1 MQISIFWYENR
12 SSNGHSID
20 SHNAGQHHYKLP
32 QNLSDFTVPLHTAG
46 VGDHQA
52 RRVLSVFTSAW
63 VYMNM
68 HDCRVLG
75 AIHQQSVQHAT
86 TIRLTADLHSRAWL
100 SILLRSTSAEIRL
113 LRFKRFPREQTWL
126 NFYIWFDWW
135 VNIKSPC
142 ENDDASY
149 RAFKELLINV
159 NRKWGSYRS
168 FQRWRSG
175 VEPQTVSSLAWY
187 LHTPADSWMNK
198 MQEGVRGSLLV
209 GTAKT
214 NHAKKREQSFGDES
228 TRRRAHLNSIMR
240 LLWSPCCGRW
250 CNKMTASIWTMQQG
264 SSERFVM
271 HTSTRT

>member
-1 MQISIFWYENR
+1 MQITIFWYENR
-12 SSNGHSID
+12 SSNRHSID

-46 VGDHQA
+46 VGGRQA
-52 RRVLSVFTSAW
+52 RRVLSAFTSAW

-100 SILLRSTSAEIRL
+100 SILLRSTSAEIGL

-126 NFYIWFDWW
+126 NFYIWFDRC

-149 RAFKELLINV
+149 RAFRELLINV
-159 NRKWGSYRS
+159 NWKWAAI
-168 FQRWRSG
+168 G
-175 VEPQTVSSLAWY
+175 VFTGAAVLSRGLSHPWHDTYTHQLTRG
-187 LHTPADSWMNK
+187 WMGCK
-198 MQEGVRGSLLV
+198 RGSGGRCLSARQRQIMLR
-209 GTAKT
+209 
-214 NHAKKREQSFGDES
+214 RE
-228 TRRRAHLNSIMR
+228 
-240 LLWSPCCGRW
+240 
-250 CNKMTASIWTMQQG
+250 NKALEMNQLGVARI
-264 SSERFVM
+264 
-271 HTSTRT
+271 